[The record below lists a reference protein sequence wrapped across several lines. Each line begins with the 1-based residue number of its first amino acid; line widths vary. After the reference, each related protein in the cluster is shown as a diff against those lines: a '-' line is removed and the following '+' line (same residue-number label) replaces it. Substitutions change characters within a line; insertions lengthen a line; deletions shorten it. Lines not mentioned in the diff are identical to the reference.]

1 MTYEPT
7 LKHAR
12 QRDEADPLSG
22 YRQRFAL
29 PRDANKQ
36 PSLFLCGHSL
46 GLMPIEARTLVNEEL
61 DDWSRLAVLGHEHA
75 RRPWIPYHEN
85 LTAGLTHLTG
95 AQPGEVIA
103 MNSLTVN
110 LHLML
115 ASFFRPNG
123 RRTKILIETGAFS
136 SDRHAV
142 TSQLAWHNLDPAQHL
157 IELTPPPG
165 SDSIPEDAIEAC
177 LAKHGADIALLLWPG
192 VQFRTGQAFDLPR
205 IARAGHLVGCVV
217 GFDLAHS
224 IGNMPLALHDY
235 DADFAVWCSYKYLN
249 AGPGAIGGCFVH
261 ERHFKDS
268 HLTGWWGHE
277 EKTRFRMDPLFR
289 PANGIAAWQ
298 ISNPPIL
305 AAAPL
310 IASLAIFQDA
320 RIERLRAKSIELTG
334 FLEFL
339 VERLGPD
346 ARFITPRG
354 VDSRG
359 CQISI
364 RIANS
369 RNESAVPNRS
379 AGSPNDNTGS
389 PAHVAAAPTR
399 GRRVFERL
407 GERGVVCDWRDPDVI
422 RVAPVPL
429 YNTFEE
435 VFRFS
440 EHLAEVLREIP

>member
-1 MTYEPT
+1 
-7 LKHAR
+7 
-12 QRDEADPLSG
+12 
-22 YRQRFAL
+22 
-29 PRDANKQ
+29 
-36 PSLFLCGHSL
+36 
-46 GLMPIEARTLVNEEL
+46 
-61 DDWSRLAVLGHEHA
+61 
-75 RRPWIPYHEN
+75 
-85 LTAGLTHLTG
+85 
-95 AQPGEVIA
+95 
-103 MNSLTVN
+103 
-110 LHLML
+110 
-115 ASFFRPNG
+115 
-123 RRTKILIETGAFS
+123 
-136 SDRHAV
+136 
-142 TSQLAWHNLDPAQHL
+142 
-157 IELTPPPG
+157 
-165 SDSIPEDAIEAC
+165 
-177 LAKHGADIALLLWPG
+177 

>member
-1 MTYEPT
+1 
-7 LKHAR
+7 
-12 QRDEADPLSG
+12 
-22 YRQRFAL
+22 
-29 PRDANKQ
+29 
-36 PSLFLCGHSL
+36 
-46 GLMPIEARTLVNEEL
+46 
-61 DDWSRLAVLGHEHA
+61 
-75 RRPWIPYHEN
+75 
-85 LTAGLTHLTG
+85 
-95 AQPGEVIA
+95 
-103 MNSLTVN
+103 
-110 LHLML
+110 
-115 ASFFRPNG
+115 
-123 RRTKILIETGAFS
+123 
-136 SDRHAV
+136 
-142 TSQLAWHNLDPAQHL
+142 
-157 IELTPPPG
+157 
-165 SDSIPEDAIEAC
+165 
-177 LAKHGADIALLLWPG
+177 

-261 ERHFKDS
+261 ERHFQDS

-277 EKTRFRMDPLFR
+277 EKTRFRMEPLFR

-354 VDSRG
+354 VDARG

-364 RIANS
+364 RIAGS
-369 RNESAVPNRS
+369 SKDAT
-379 AGSPNDNTGS
+379 GSPND
-389 PAHVAAAPTR
+389 AAAPSYRATASPTR

>member
-7 LKHAR
+7 LDYAR
-12 QRDEADPLSG
+12 RRDVADPLSG
-22 YRQRFAL
+22 YRERFAH
-29 PRDANKQ
+29 PRDANKN
-36 PSLFLCGHSL
+36 PTLFLCGHSL
-46 GLMPIEARTLVNEEL
+46 GLMPLEARTLINEEL

-85 LTAGLTHLTG
+85 LTAGLMHLTG
-95 AQPGEVIA
+95 AHPSEVIA

-115 ASFFRPNG
+115 ASFFRPAG

-157 IELTPPPG
+157 IELTPPAG

-177 LAKHGADIALLLWPG
+177 LAEHGDDIALLLWPG

-205 IARAGHLVGCVV
+205 IAGAGRRAGCVV

-249 AGPGAIGGCFVH
+249 AGPGAIGGCFIH
-261 ERHFKDS
+261 DRHLGAHS
-268 HLTGWWGHE
+268 HLMGWWGNE
-277 EKTRFRMDPLFR
+277 EKTRFRMEPLFR
-289 PANGIAAWQ
+289 PANGVAAWQ

-305 AAAPL
+305 ATAPL
-310 IASLAIFQDA
+310 IASLAIFEDA
-320 RIERLRAKSIELTG
+320 RIERLRAKSVELTG

-346 ARFITPRG
+346 ARFITPHA
-354 VDSRG
+354 VNARG

-364 RIANS
+364 RIS
-369 RNESAVPNRS
+369 
-379 AGSPNDNTGS
+379 GSPN
-389 PAHVAAAPTR
+389 R

-407 GERGVVCDWRDPDVI
+407 GEHGVVCDWRDPDVI

-440 EHLAEVLREIP
+440 EKLGACLADDHLLRPPPIGRFP

>member
-1 MTYEPT
+1 MTYEAT
-7 LKHAR
+7 LDHAR
-12 QRDEADPLSG
+12 RRDQADPLVG
-22 YRQRFAL
+22 FRQRFAL
-29 PRDANKQ
+29 PRGANRQ
-36 PSLFLCGHSL
+36 PTLFLCGHSL
-46 GLMPIEARTLVNEEL
+46 GLMPLEARTLVQEEL

-85 LTAGLTHLTG
+85 LTPGLTHLTG
-95 AQPGEVIA
+95 ARASEVVA

-115 ASFFRPNG
+115 ASFFRPSG

-142 TSQLAWHNLDPAQHL
+142 TSQLAWHGLDPAQHL

-165 SDSIPEDAIEAC
+165 SDSIPEETIEAC
-177 LAKHGADIALLLWPG
+177 LAEHGAAIALLLWPG

-205 IARAGHLVGCVV
+205 IARAGRKAGCIV

-224 IGNMPLALHDY
+224 IGNMPLSLHDY

-261 ERHFKDS
+261 ERHLAGHS
-268 HLTGWWGHE
+268 HLMGWWGHE
-277 EKTRFRMDPLFR
+277 ESTRFRMEPLFR
-289 PANGIAAWQ
+289 PATGIAAWQ

-310 IASLAIFQDA
+310 LASLTLFQEA

-334 FLEFL
+334 YLEFL
-339 VERLGPD
+339 LERLQPH
-346 ARFITPRG
+346 ARFITPRA
-354 VDSRG
+354 VEARG

-364 RIANS
+364 RIS
-369 RNESAVPNRS
+369 
-379 AGSPNDNTGS
+379 GSPN
-389 PAHVAAAPTR
+389 R

-407 GERGVVCDWRDPDVI
+407 GERNVICDWRDPDVI

-440 EHLAEVLREIP
+440 EHLAEVLQEIP